1 MDISERQLL
10 RWSESLA
17 AIARTGLGFTESLYE
32 KERFEEVLRV
42 AADISVAAV
51 SGSDGVEDADRLV
64 EEWMRTVGQGVPGY
78 VTPKVAVGAA
88 VGNGEPIA
96 TTGCTWSWGR
106 ATTTLSLWDASK
118 WNQMKSATLAGVTK
132 SSVSGLGD
140 DAFSATMGTSKQ
152 FAVLNVKKGATVYI
166 FKVYGVDSPS
176 DQLSIEKTLAADV
189 LATLSP

>member
-1 MDISERQLL
+1 VKSTIFR
-10 RWSESLA
+10 
-17 AIARTGLGFTESLYE
+17 
-32 KERFEEVLRV
+32 
-42 AADISVAAV
+42 SVAIFSAV
-51 SGSDGVEDADRLV
+51 FATFGTPYAVAQSGS
-64 EEWMRTVGQGVPGY
+64 
-78 VTPKVAVGAA
+78 TPCGLLTSAQVSAAVGAT
-88 VGNGEPIA
+88 VGNAEPIA

-118 WNQMKSATLAGVTK
+118 WDRMKSSTLPGVTK

-166 FKVYGVDSPS
+166 FKVYGIESPS

-189 LATLSP
+189 LAKVSAS